1 MSKVAIAGAIAVS
14 AAIIMVVTYVGAW
27 VDSPDVVAFPR
38 YPPPECR
45 QDDLDDPTLEWCST
59 APRYPPPECRPG
71 VSYGGP
77 AIPSSI
83 ARESNAMALDMYQR
97 MSADP
102 AGAESNHVFS
112 PLAVYM
118 AASLLYEGARGETA
132 EQLRAAFALDPDD
145 GARRVAAA
153 QAVSALRGD
162 DPCTLLDMSDILWI
176 DAGEAQPDAVFE
188 AIARG
193 VYGTDVRAV
202 DFGDLAE
209 GGLARP
215 SAVLSTAARF
225 EGTWVY
231 QFSPVGTGQF
241 WRADGTSVD
250 ADFMAVTAYFEA
262 YGFGNME
269 PTVIQPIS
277 IPYGG
282 GRLSMLA
289 VMPPEA
295 DGLPGLAASIT
306 PELLDEW
313 MNYPY
318 PYVSEPTK
326 LTMPAFEIRA
336 GYSLNDILAGTG
348 AVDAVAPGAANLSG
362 VGPASGG
369 PATTLATHDALL
381 GVGGKGTG
389 AQYPGWVR
397 DSEPHWITLNR
408 PFLFFIYEEESD
420 AILLMGS
427 LSNPSASSKLA
438 HAQGGWEDLLMERL
452 SEPSAAG

>member
-1 MSKVAIAGAIAVS
+1 MNKAAIAGAIAVS
-14 AAIIMVVTYVGAW
+14 VAIIMVATYASEW
-27 VDSPDVVAFPR
+27 VSSPDAAASTR

-45 QDDLDDPTLEWCST
+45 Q
-59 APRYPPPECRPG
+59 G

-97 MSADP
+97 LSADP

-112 PLAVYM
+112 PLAAYM
-118 AASLLYEGARGETA
+118 AASLLYEGARGEVA

-145 GARRVAAA
+145 GARHAAAA

-162 DPCTLLDMSDILWI
+162 DPCTLLGMSSSMWI
-176 DAGEAQPDAVFE
+176 DAGEAQPDAALE

-202 DFGDLAE
+202 DFGDHEE

-215 SAVLSTAARF
+215 SAVLSTAVRF

-231 QFSPVGTGQF
+231 QFNPIGTGQF

-262 YGFGNME
+262 YAFGNME

-282 GRLSMLA
+282 ERLSMLV

-318 PYVSEPTK
+318 PHITVPTE

-336 GYSLNDILAGTG
+336 GYSLIDMLAGTG

-362 VGPASGG
+362 IGPVAASG

-381 GVGGKGTG
+381 SVGGKGTG

-397 DSEPHWITLNR
+397 DSEPPWITLDR

-427 LSNPSASSKLA
+427 LS
-438 HAQGGWEDLLMERL
+438 D
-452 SEPSAAG
+452 PSAAGVIIND